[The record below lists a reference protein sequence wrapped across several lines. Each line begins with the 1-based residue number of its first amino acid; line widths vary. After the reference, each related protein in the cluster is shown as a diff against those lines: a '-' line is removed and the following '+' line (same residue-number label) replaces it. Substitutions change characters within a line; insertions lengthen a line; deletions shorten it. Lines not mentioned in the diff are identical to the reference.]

1 MNRKKA
7 KSKVKID
14 NSSIRVTEF
23 IFEPGEET
31 GMHKHEFDYVVTPIT
46 SGELLLID
54 KNGKKN
60 NFDLSSSQPYFR
72 YSGVEHNVINIGNK
86 KIIFIELEIK
96 NNKEFL

>member
-31 GMHKHEFDYVVTPIT
+31 GMHKHEF
-46 SGELLLID
+46 
-54 KNGKKN
+54 
-60 NFDLSSSQPYFR
+60 
-72 YSGVEHNVINIGNK
+72 
-86 KIIFIELEIK
+86 
-96 NNKEFL
+96 